1 MSFSPRT
8 HLNVF
13 LGLLISG
20 LAVYLS
26 FRKIDFPALWESM
39 RSVHYGYLVLAG
51 LLQMLCF
58 VLKGAGWRFLL
69 LPAKK
74 DIRIM
79 STISVLMVG
88 LMVNNLFPA
97 KMGELARAYFMGKR
111 EGLPKSLCLST
122 VMVEHL
128 LDILILTIF
137 LLILLPMVSLPLWLR
152 VSGLFI
158 GLGGLGAIL
167 VLFFLMR
174 REEKFLKW
182 MTKIL
187 GILPERFR
195 ARVQL
200 VLANAI
206 QGFRAVTG
214 RNILYAFGFL
224 FAMWCAGFLLAHVV
238 LQACRLDLPF
248 QAAVMVVIF
257 VAFGKIIPS
266 SPASIGTYH
275 YMMILVLTSFQ
286 VSKEAALGSAIILHA
301 FSFVIEVTLGVIA
314 LLAGNLS
321 LAGFARRAEEAP

>member
-1 MSFSPRT
+1 M
-8 HLNVF
+8 NIF
-13 LGLLISG
+13 LGLIISA

-26 FRKIDFPALWESM
+26 LRKIDFPALWVAL
-39 RSVHYGYLVLAG
+39 RSVNYWFLTLAA
-51 LLQMLCF
+51 LLQLLCIS
-58 VLKGAGWRFLL
+58 LKGAGWRFLL
-69 LPAKK
+69 VPAKK
-74 DIRIM
+74 
-79 STISVLMVG
+79 SVRVVSAIEVLAIG

-128 LDILILTIF
+128 LDVLVLTLF
-137 LLILLPMVSLPLWLR
+137 LLILLPLVSLPPWLR
-152 VSGLFI
+152 ISGLLI
-158 GLGGLGAIL
+158 GLVGVGAIV

-174 REEKFLKW
+174 REDKFLGW

-195 ARVQL
+195 AKIQL
-200 VLANAI
+200 ILANAI

-214 RNILYAFGFL
+214 RNILYAFGSL
-224 FAMWCAGFLLAHVV
+224 FAMWCAGYVLAYVV
-238 LQACRLDLPF
+238 LHACRLDLPF

-275 YMMILVLTSFQ
+275 YMVILVLTSFQ
-286 VSKEAALGSAIILHA
+286 VSKEAALGCAIILHA
-301 FSFVIEVTLGVIA
+301 FAFFVEVALGVIA
-314 LLAGNLS
+314 LLAGHLS
-321 LAGFARRAEEAP
+321 LAGFARRAEETP